1 MSNEHPTLANGK
13 ICYLEIPAVDIKA
26 SAAFYNKVF
35 GWRIREDNGRR
46 VAFDDTVG
54 QVSGMWVTGRPPSKE
69 AGLLISI
76 MVDDIEATLALIENS
91 GGKVVQ
97 PVGMDAPEITARFSD
112 LAGNVLALYQ
122 ERL

>member
-1 MSNEHPTLANGK
+1 MSNQPTLANGK

-26 SAAFYNKVF
+26 SASFYNKVF

-54 QVSGMWVTGRPPSKE
+54 QVSGMWVKDRPPSKDP
-69 AGLLISI
+69 GLLISI
-76 MVDDIEATLALIENS
+76 MVDDIEATLEAIKNN

-97 PVGMDAPEITARFSD
+97 PVGVDAPEITARFSD

-122 ERL
+122 ERQ

>member
-1 MSNEHPTLANGK
+1 MSNQPTLANGK

-26 SAAFYNKVF
+26 SASFYNKVF

-54 QVSGMWVTGRPPSKE
+54 QVSGMWVKDRPPSKDP
-69 AGLLISI
+69 GLLISI
-76 MVDDIEATLALIENS
+76 MVDDIEATLEAIKNN

-122 ERL
+122 ERQ

>member
-1 MSNEHPTLANGK
+1 MSNVPTLANGK

-26 SAAFYNKVF
+26 SASFYNKVF
-35 GWRIREDNGRR
+35 GWHIREDNGRR

-54 QVSGMWVTGRPPSKE
+54 QVSGMWVTGRPPSKDP
-69 AGLLISI
+69 GLLISI
-76 MVDDIEATLALIENS
+76 MVDDIEATLEAIKNN
-91 GGKVVQ
+91 GGKIVQ

-122 ERL
+122 ERQ

>member
-1 MSNEHPTLANGK
+1 MSNQPTLANGK

-26 SAAFYNKVF
+26 SASFYNKVF

-54 QVSGMWVTGRPPSKE
+54 QVSGMWVKDRPPSKDP
-69 AGLLISI
+69 GLLISI
-76 MVDDIEATLALIENS
+76 MVDDIEATLEAIKNN

-97 PVGMDAPEITARFSD
+97 PIGMDAPEITARFSD

-122 ERL
+122 ERQ

>member
-1 MSNEHPTLANGK
+1 MSNQPTLANGK

-26 SAAFYNKVF
+26 SASFYNKVF

-54 QVSGMWVTGRPPSKE
+54 QVRGMWVKDRPPSKDP
-69 AGLLISI
+69 GLLISI
-76 MVDDIEATLALIENS
+76 MVDDIEATLEAIKNN

-122 ERL
+122 ERQ